1 MGGSCAQ
8 ADKPEIQEPGRPE
21 GLPRTAAI
29 ARNYRHKKTPAN
41 RDWGR
46 WCACILSGYQARS
59 LNWQRR
65 GEVSVVGGGVQLEK
79 MDPAPFPEQDISAL
93 CVGAKSHLP

>member
-1 MGGSCAQ
+1 VKLPVSNEGCQFVIRRMGGSYAQ

-29 ARNYRHKKTPAN
+29 TRNCRHEKAPTN
-41 RDWGR
+41 VGWG
-46 WCACILSGYQARS
+46 AGAPVSYAGYQARS

-65 GEVSVVGGGVQLEK
+65 V
-79 MDPAPFPEQDISAL
+79 
-93 CVGAKSHLP
+93 